1 MGILIK
7 NKSKIISAFFVL
19 NFIVVLYLIINRVNY
34 IIWSDDSAELI
45 LGKLLSDRHQ
55 ILTSEW
61 KYSSELRLFNYVLLT
76 PILFKFIDNWYM
88 VRIIVSILQY
98 IIFLVVLYF
107 FCKKIRI
114 KDYYFLIATLSF
126 LPISTYIFGMTAIQL
141 FYLPHIMVVMISV
154 IAIFHFLNKNTFNRF
169 DKIAMY
175 LYFIFSFYIGLSTN
189 RFLICI
195 HIPMLLMFFMLL
207 VVNTFNYSFN
217 DIIKYLKSNVIYLIV
232 FCACMLNLFGYV
244 FSILVL
250 KKFFPYYNFSVAFTT
265 FTFDKIGSFIGLV
278 LNSFGYNTGLSV
290 LNPKSVGNYL
300 SFILLFLATA
310 SMIYPLFLY
319 INKKENNSFVYNIF
333 NLYVV
338 FSWLAIFILYC
349 FTDLPFTPKYIL
361 VNMFLTI
368 VNILFFIIKFNI
380 SSFYKFIITII
391 LFVTLTINAFFIYR
405 YYMSYDNNSERINI
419 KNLLLNEGYY
429 NGLSTFLNGPI
440 LTELS
445 NGKIDMWYTFNAPN
459 WKIASNDSDHPLQ
472 LKIHDST
479 HPEGK
484 VFIIMTNDEYEQVRF
499 KDKLLA
505 GNLIYSSSNFY
516 VYGYESYDELV
527 KNLTD

>member
-232 FCACMLNLFGYV
+232 FC
-244 FSILVL
+244 
-250 KKFFPYYNFSVAFTT
+250 
-265 FTFDKIGSFIGLV
+265 
-278 LNSFGYNTGLSV
+278 
-290 LNPKSVGNYL
+290 
-300 SFILLFLATA
+300 
-310 SMIYPLFLY
+310 
-319 INKKENNSFVYNIF
+319 
-333 NLYVV
+333 
-338 FSWLAIFILYC
+338 
-349 FTDLPFTPKYIL
+349 
-361 VNMFLTI
+361 
-368 VNILFFIIKFNI
+368 
-380 SSFYKFIITII
+380 
-391 LFVTLTINAFFIYR
+391 
-405 YYMSYDNNSERINI
+405 
-419 KNLLLNEGYY
+419 
-429 NGLSTFLNGPI
+429 
-440 LTELS
+440 
-445 NGKIDMWYTFNAPN
+445 
-459 WKIASNDSDHPLQ
+459 
-472 LKIHDST
+472 
-479 HPEGK
+479 
-484 VFIIMTNDEYEQVRF
+484 
-499 KDKLLA
+499 
-505 GNLIYSSSNFY
+505 
-516 VYGYESYDELV
+516 
-527 KNLTD
+527 